1 MANTEVSVGRISVDD
16 EKLKSMLKAAVVEA
30 LQERTDLLQEAI
42 AEAIE
47 EVAMVRA
54 IEERERTKSVTRREV
69 FAAVEARAHI

>member
-1 MANTEVSVGRISVDD
+1 MSRISVDD
-16 EKLKSMLKAAVVEA
+16 EKLKSLLKAAVVEV
-30 LQERTDLLQEAI
+30 LQERTALLREAI

-54 IEERERTKSVTRREV
+54 IEEGERTKSVTHREV

>member
-1 MANTEVSVGRISVDD
+1 MTATEVSVSRISVDD

-54 IEERERTKSVTRREV
+54 IEEGERTKSVTRREV

>member
-1 MANTEVSVGRISVDD
+1 MTATEVSVSRISVDD

>member
-1 MANTEVSVGRISVDD
+1 MGRISVDD